1 MGLREGQITVLIH
14 SGSRGLGYQVCDD
27 NLAAFKGAPKKYGFT
42 LPDPQLACAPVRSP
56 EGQAYLGA
64 MRAAANYAWCNRQLL
79 THQAR
84 EVFARI
90 FGKPWE
96 ELGLELVYDV
106 AHNIAKFE
114 EHDVGGGVRSRSAST
129 ARGRRAPSRPGI
141 PRSPSRTRRSAS
153 R

>member
-1 MGLREGQITVLIH
+1 M
-14 SGSRGLGYQVCDD
+14 
-27 NLAAFKGAPKKYGFT
+27 
-42 LPDPQLACAPVRSP
+42 
-56 EGQAYLGA
+56 GA

-84 EVFARI
+84 EVFARV

-96 ELGLELVYDV
+96 ELGMELVYDV

-114 EHDVGGGVRSRSAST
+114 KHSRSR
-129 ARGRRAPSRPGI
+129 RRVQAGLRPPQGGDPCVSRPAT
-141 PRSPSRTRRSAS
+141 PRSRPCTRRSAS